1 MKHPDTRSAMEQST
15 CLASVERGALF
26 FDNGIEM
33 LWKTQGEA
41 TSIHS
46 DVKMVKEEMIHA
58 ATYLSCGLVT
68 KKPELLTLV
77 SVQPIAEDH
86 VDHTITECPKILIIS
101 RSEVESKSGDGDCK
115 HAER

>member
-1 MKHPDTRSAMEQST
+1 VKHPDTRSAMEQST

-58 ATYLSCGLVT
+58 ATYSQRRLQCQV
-68 KKPELLTLV
+68 
-77 SVQPIAEDH
+77 
-86 VDHTITECPKILIIS
+86 
-101 RSEVESKSGDGDCK
+101 
-115 HAER
+115 